1 MDSQQHSQQYLARHQ
16 HFNQTA
22 SPQNLF
28 VPRPYVQT
36 PQHYQT
42 PTQMCYLNCKCCA
55 MFLMTKCACS
65 CNQQKVSIATQT
77 DQVQKN
83 FVKDDYFKPKTSAY
97 QLLQAEITRTAHS
110 NRFHSTS
117 DQGFEMAISSI
128 IQYLGDL
135 QDTPTTREKVRYR
148 LKKRMYNQQG
158 YEKIKNLAQMNG
170 VSVKSCQSAAVK
182 RGLPFTNEPATK
194 QTKNTENSPVS
205 TSVSPINTPIV
216 SPAVTPSISPAVSP
230 SVSPA
235 VTPIV
240 SPAITPI
247 VSPAIT
253 PVASPTPSRSSSVT
267 MSSGSPK
274 ITEKVFKTANGV
286 TFKIKDVVCVLQIQ
300 KHTVTMPKSNESGR
314 PKWTFII

>member
-1 MDSQQHSQQYLARHQ
+1 
-16 HFNQTA
+16 
-22 SPQNLF
+22 
-28 VPRPYVQT
+28 
-36 PQHYQT
+36 
-42 PTQMCYLNCKCCA
+42 
-55 MFLMTKCACS
+55 
-65 CNQQKVSIATQT
+65 
-77 DQVQKN
+77 
-83 FVKDDYFKPKTSAY
+83 
-97 QLLQAEITRTAHS
+97 
-110 NRFHSTS
+110 
-117 DQGFEMAISSI
+117 
-128 IQYLGDL
+128 
-135 QDTPTTREKVRYR
+135 
-148 LKKRMYNQQG
+148 
-158 YEKIKNLAQMNG
+158 MNG

-216 SPAVTPSISPAVSP
+216 SPAVTPSISPAVTPSISPAVSP

-286 TFKIKDVVCVLQIQ
+286 TFKIKDVVCIANSKTHCDYAEVKQVWKTKVDIHYL
-300 KHTVTMPKSNESGR
+300 KKTSKGLTSWMLSANEHYKDSVHINSIFYSFG
-314 PKWTFII
+314 KTKYSQEHHQVIKEKLSKLF